1 MRSNVRKKF
10 VIIGLTCLG
19 LSLTGCT
26 EKEEAKEN
34 IERIQYL
41 DEDKV
46 FETLTNELIQRIEN
60 KEESKNKSIDSNE
73 KAYYLK
79 DAKEISLEEAD
90 FSINQAFELF
100 EPNKEVSIYEE
111 EHNNLLSIYNRTD
124 EQEMRLEEI
133 KSTILGAVTISKSAY
148 IDSVDIFR
156 IGMQHYLYGE
166 DKETIIYKIYKNG
179 ILEKIR

>member
-60 KEESKNKSIDSNE
+60 KEESNNKSIDSNE
-73 KAYYLK
+73 KA
-79 DAKEISLEEAD
+79 
-90 FSINQAFELF
+90 
-100 EPNKEVSIYEE
+100 
-111 EHNNLLSIYNRTD
+111 
-124 EQEMRLEEI
+124 
-133 KSTILGAVTISKSAY
+133 
-148 IDSVDIFR
+148 
-156 IGMQHYLYGE
+156 
-166 DKETIIYKIYKNG
+166 
-179 ILEKIR
+179 